1 MWNTWKINNS
11 ENKIEKTWI
20 YACDAGERIMLQIWV
35 WYIIASDI
43 KNIAPRD
50 AANIILANNV
60 RLIFSAAHNDL
71 LNFYLT
77 MCNNNNNI

>member
-1 MWNTWKINNS
+1 MRVTQVKGLCS
-11 ENKIEKTWI
+11 RF
-20 YACDAGERIMLQIWV
+20 GFL
-35 WYIIASDI
+35 YIIASDI